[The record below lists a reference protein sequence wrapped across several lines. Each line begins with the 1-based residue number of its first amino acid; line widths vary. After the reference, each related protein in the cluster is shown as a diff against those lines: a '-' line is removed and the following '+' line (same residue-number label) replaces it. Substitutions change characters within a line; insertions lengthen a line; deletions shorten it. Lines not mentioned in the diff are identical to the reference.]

1 MALVDTT
8 IVVDPSNILVGTE
21 AAQTVNVEV
30 VSNEIL
36 VSGGGGIRGP
46 KGEQGDQGIQGPQ
59 GIDGPNAIGGAPIVI
74 GGLATDDILKY
85 DGSAWSNRP
94 QTVLTDG
101 GNF

>member
-8 IVVDPSNILVGTE
+8 IVVDPSNVVIATD
-21 AAQTVNVEV
+21 AAQTVHVEV
-30 VSNEIL
+30 VSNEII

-46 KGEQGDQGIQGPQ
+46 KGDQGDQGIQGVQ
-59 GIDGPNAIGGAPIVI
+59 GIEGPNAIGGAPIVI
-74 GGLATDDILKY
+74 DGLATDDILKY
-85 DGSAWSNRP
+85 DGAAWSNRP